1 MRPGDGGLA
10 AGIVAS
16 TLLAYA
22 YQLVGGRLLGPEDF
36 APVSVLWTLMFLTGT
51 VGLTPLEQLVAREST
66 AGRRVLTRR
75 SGAVVGVVAVTA
87 LAAVTFTTLSRE
99 ALFLGSWGFVVLALL
114 VVLVTAPLFA
124 SRGLAI
130 GHRRFG
136 HYGLMLGLEGAGRLV
151 FGALGTL
158 VVGGAVGWAWG
169 IALGPLLGLL
179 VPGLHLELRA
189 NGGRRGGEGAF
200 LAPYLG
206 ASAASQLM
214 LAGAPLA
221 VAALGASP
229 TSISVVFVTFT
240 LFRAPVTMVYL
251 AQGRLLNLLVRLEL
265 AGDEPRLRQV
275 QRGIELA
282 GLGLVATAGG
292 VAWVVGPAVV
302 ALLYGADFR
311 PDPLVVAL
319 AATGVAGAAV
329 AQLLGQLL
337 VARGRTARLAGRWT
351 AGLVVALI
359 VLILDPAGAEVTVAL
374 AFALGELTAAVAMAL
389 GVRGDVL
396 RAEKASGRRAV
407 DDAADRAADLLTDPG
422 PGTATA
428 PATDD
433 GAADDPGPV
442 PAHQ

>member
-1 MRPGDGGLA
+1 
-10 AGIVAS
+10 
-16 TLLAYA
+16 
-22 YQLVGGRLLGPEDF
+22 
-36 APVSVLWTLMFLTGT
+36 VSVLWTLMFLTGT

-75 SGAVVGVVAVTA
+75 SGAVAGVVLLTAV
-87 LAAVTFTTLSRE
+87 AAVTFTAATRE
-99 ALFLGSWGFVVLALL
+99 SLFLGSWGFVGLALILVLA
-114 VVLVTAPLFA
+114 TAPLFA

-158 VVGGAVGWAWG
+158 VVGGTVGWAWG

-179 VPGLHLELRA
+179 VPGLHLERRA
-189 NGGRRGGEGAF
+189 SRARRGGDTAF

-229 TSISVVFVTFT
+229 TAISVVFVTFT
-240 LFRAPVTMVYL
+240 LFRAPVTIVYL
-251 AQGRLLNLLVRLEL
+251 VQGRLLNLLVRLEL
-265 AGDEPRLRQV
+265 AGDTDRLRRV
-275 QRGIELA
+275 QRGIEVA

-292 VAWVVGPAVV
+292 VAWVLGPGVV
-302 ALLYGADFR
+302 ALLYGSAFR
-311 PDPLVVAL
+311 PDPLVAAL

-351 AGLVVALI
+351 TGLVVALLMLVI
-359 VLILDPAGAEVTVAL
+359 DPAGPEVTVAL
-374 AFALGELTAAVAMAL
+374 AFALGELTAAAAMAL
-389 GVRGDVL
+389 GVRGD
-396 RAEKASGRRAV
+396 
-407 DDAADRAADLLTDPG
+407 T
-422 PGTATA
+422 
-428 PATDD
+428 D
-433 GAADDPGPV
+433 GAPTDDPGSV